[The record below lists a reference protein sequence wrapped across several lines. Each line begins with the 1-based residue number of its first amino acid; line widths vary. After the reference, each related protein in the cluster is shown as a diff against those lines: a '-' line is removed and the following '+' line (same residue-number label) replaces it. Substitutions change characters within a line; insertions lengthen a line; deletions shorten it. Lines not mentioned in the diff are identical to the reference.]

1 MSAETMAAPAPQAV
15 PVGLNSPPDS
25 NSALKDGGSDS
36 ELSDLEPDADI
47 TEKLEVEPDHIS
59 PGGVPVFKPTM
70 DEFADF
76 TRYVSTLL
84 RLPSLLL
91 KVE

>member
-1 MSAETMAAPAPQAV
+1 MPAHLDEEENV
-15 PVGLNSPPDS
+15 TNKKKY
-25 NSALKDGGSDS
+25 LKDGGSDS